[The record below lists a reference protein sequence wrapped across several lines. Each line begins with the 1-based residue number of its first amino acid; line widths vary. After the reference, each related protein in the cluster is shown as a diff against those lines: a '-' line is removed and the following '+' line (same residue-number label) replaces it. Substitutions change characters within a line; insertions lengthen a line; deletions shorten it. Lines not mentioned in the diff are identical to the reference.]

1 MADAT
6 RIAATVTKLR
16 QRRTGPLILELDLT
30 EGIAEGPPQDPLSAL
45 LTIRRTRLPDLL
57 EGLKRAST
65 DDRVQ
70 ALVVK
75 VGGSRIGLAKIQEL
89 REAVQDFRRS
99 GKARHRLPE
108 RQAV

>member
-30 EGIAEGPPQDPLSAL
+30 EGIAEGPPQDPVSAL
-45 LTIRRTRLPDLL
+45 LTIRRMRLPDLL

-75 VGGSRIGLAKIQEL
+75 VGGSRIGPA
-89 REAVQDFRRS
+89 A
-99 GKARHRLPE
+99 
-108 RQAV
+108 